1 MYASKLTLIVC
12 CAGSTQKDCPG
23 VRSES
28 ARACWRLS
36 CATFVLRNL
45 ICRTVTNL
53 ARCCDVLPVASAAEK
68 LHACTSTAPCLAL
81 QRGNM
86 FGGQQREVYYIH
98 KNKFPGGQ
106 PQANAAIS
114 GTFVAGSVQQC
125 EARIVTWRHR
135 RGTVDSGA
143 SPCIRNHSFTAWLCV
158 WTDRVQGGCRA
169 TCVGGC
175 SLTHLRC
182 AASDLRSLGRCKWW
196 LRCASLERG
205 GRHRL
210 VRASWF
216 ATHLRRFVDITGIDR
231 QTASLERH
239 DLCW

>member
-1 MYASKLTLIVC
+1 MCHVCFTEPHLPYCHEFGSLLRRASGC
-12 CAGSTQKDCPG
+12 FGSTKAACLYVDCA
-23 VRSES
+23 VS
-28 ARACWRLS
+28 
-36 CATFVLRNL
+36 
-45 ICRTVTNL
+45 I
-53 ARCCDVLPVASAAEK
+53 
-68 LHACTSTAPCLAL
+68 AL

-114 GTFVAGSVQQC
+114 GTFAAGSVQQY

-216 ATHLRRFVDITGIDR
+216 ATHLR
-231 QTASLERH
+231 Q
-239 DLCW
+239 